1 MIHQDQVWGK
11 IFFSVISKKEKD
23 GGRDKDAKSEDWNLG
38 NF

>member
-11 IFFSVISKKEKD
+11 NLFSDISRKEKD
-23 GGRDKDAKSEDWNLG
+23 EGRDKDAESEDWNLG